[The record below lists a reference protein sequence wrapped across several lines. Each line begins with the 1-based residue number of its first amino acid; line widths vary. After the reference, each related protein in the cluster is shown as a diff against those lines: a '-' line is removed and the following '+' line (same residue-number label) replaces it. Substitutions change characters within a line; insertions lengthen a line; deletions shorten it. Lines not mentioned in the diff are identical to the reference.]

1 MHGCQNTTYS
11 FYQPML
17 PEPNQNLKL
26 MHYLRLR
33 FSVEN
38 FFFADPTSTSIPWGV
53 ICPKLNF
60 FLKVLCHEIFRLCF
74 FNWKISP
81 GPLFQH
87 ASEFMKIFDYEI
99 VDFSD
104 HGRQQ
109 LSLYSSFCVNVIDI
123 PYGAVQFPYLFLI
136 DKR

>member
-1 MHGCQNTTYS
+1 MKKIFTPKYADAWMSEYHLQFLSTNVTGAESKFKINALFKVTV
-11 FYQPML
+11 
-17 PEPNQNLKL
+17 
-26 MHYLRLR
+26 LRWK
-33 FSVEN
+33 
-38 FFFADPTSTSIPWGV
+38 FFFCGSDFDFYPLGCYLSKI
-53 ICPKLNF
+53 KF
-60 FLKVLCHEIFRLCF
+60 FFKGAV
-74 FNWKISP
+74 
-81 GPLFQH
+81 PLFQH